1 MSAYLLTFNPDIYSN
16 NEDKTLI
23 YAVGDKD
30 TWACYSQQPKLG
42 DTVYLMRLGVNPK
55 GIIAKGTI
63 TKESF
68 SKEHWSDAS
77 KQITVIEFVVDD
89 FRPNCEQGLLPL
101 MLLNLAIE
109 NYNWCPQRSGLVID
123 PVSHEQLVSLWND
136 GQSKH
141 SLTQYLSWYMANE
154 HDTEDWY
161 RAYKETCQQVA
172 DIKQGRAITEADLK
186 KIWSDSSN
194 GIAGVGQGVMSESDF
209 NKNID
214 FLRQETA
221 AIISLPTEQTYENT
235 IKGWK
240 NKAKFDRCLWSV
252 INRAF
257 AAAAPETYTS
267 VVYDVYFQKILNTL
281 KEQYQIDVLKAGS
294 WLTQNKA
301 LLHKISRLIPAD
313 MDIYQRNIALWS
325 LQDNKVT
332 SSEGEGNQVAEG
344 GKEYPAEVLESVVM
358 PTNKIL
364 YGPPGTGKTYSSI
377 DAAVRAAEPDF
388 VWSAREEL
396 KNKYDQLTAE
406 KRIRFVTFHQSY
418 GYEDFVEGVK
428 ATTEDGQIHYS
439 VEPGVFKKIA
449 QSASVKN
456 MAQNTASQVYDLAG
470 RKIWKMSLGESQNDE
485 GDIIFNECFENNY
498 ILLGY
503 GDAIDFSGCN
513 SVSKIKEKYIEEG
526 YELKPHDFR
535 VTVVNTFVN
544 KISRGDIVVVSD
556 GNNKFKAIAEVTSDY
571 NFLDDDRD
579 GFFQKRDVKWLIVF
593 QPSSPVDSLFY
604 KALSQ
609 PTLYQLKDSV
619 ISRQKLA
626 ELLNETKQ
634 KLATPKN
641 FVLII
646 DEINRGNIS
655 KIFGEL
661 ITLIEPS
668 KRMHAEEALELVL
681 PYSGEKFI
689 VPSNLH
695 IIGTMNTADRSLA
708 LIDTALRRRFE
719 FVEMMPNYSKL
730 DIEVKGVHLGRLLE
744 MMNERIEILYDREH
758 TLGHAFFMP
767 VKKIIKAGD
776 QDAAFVELH
785 KVFKNKVLPLL
796 QEYFFEDW
804 QKIRLVLGDN
814 QRDETLQ
821 FISEQE
827 LSNDALAQLFGSEH
841 GLNRFGDMPK
851 RYYLKPDDDDVW
863 MMPEAYQSIYIQQ
876 AINTEADKA

>member
-136 GQSKH
+136 SQSKH
-141 SLTQYLSWYMANE
+141 SLTQYLSWYIANE

-209 NKNID
+209 NKNIN

-325 LQDNKVT
+325 LHNNNVT
-332 SSEGEGNQVAEG
+332 GSKGELIESDQVAES
-344 GKEYPAEVLESVVM
+344 GKEYPVVVIKSAEA
-358 PTNKIL
+358 PINKIF
-364 YGPPGTGKTYSSI
+364 YGPPGTGKTYRLQQLFKRYTS
-377 DAAVRAAEPDF
+377 DMQTLTHEAFLAEEIASLTWMQVIVLCMLDLGGKAKVSQLVDHPYYQTKAKLNGRETNLAQTA
-388 VWSAREEL
+388 WSALQSYTVEESTTVNYKGRSEPAVFDKDSDSTWRLVDAKKELIEDLILLQQVL
-396 KNKYDQLTAE
+396 KKGPQSEKQL
-406 KRIRFVTFHQSY
+406 KRYVSVTFHQSY
-418 GYEDFVEGVK
+418 GYEEFIEGLR
-428 ATTEDGQIHYS
+428 AQTDESGGLSYS
-439 VEPGVFKKIA
+439 VEPGAF
-449 QSASVKN
+449 VK
-456 MAQNTASQVYDLAG
+456 LC
-470 RKIWKMSLGESQNDE
+470 R
-485 GDIIFNECFENNY
+485 
-498 ILLGY
+498 
-503 GDAIDFSGCN
+503 
-513 SVSKIKEKYIEEG
+513 
-526 YELKPHDFR
+526 
-535 VTVVNTFVN
+535 
-544 KISRGDIVVVSD
+544 
-556 GNNKFKAIAEVTSDY
+556 
-571 NFLDDDRD
+571 
-579 GFFQKRDVKWLIVF
+579 
-593 QPSSPVDSLFY
+593 
-604 KALSQ
+604 
-609 PTLYQLKDSV
+609 
-619 ISRQKLA
+619 LA
-626 ELLNETKQ
+626 EQDTENQ
-634 KLATPKN
+634 YAI
-641 FVLII
+641 FI

-661 ITLIEPS
+661 ITLIEPD
-668 KRMHAEEALELVL
+668 KRNGAENPISINLA
-681 PYSGEKFI
+681 YSGKPFS
-689 VPSNLH
+689 VPINVD

-719 FVEMMPNYSKL
+719 FLEMMPNYSEL
-730 DIEVKGVHLGRLLE
+730 DAEVKGIHLGRLLE

-758 TLGHAFFMP
+758 TLGYAFFIP
-767 VKKIIKAGD
+767 IKKIIKAGD
-776 QDAAFVELH
+776 EDAAFVELQ
-785 KVFKNKVLPLL
+785 KVFKSKVLPLL

-814 QRDETLQ
+814 QREEALQ

-827 LSNDALAQLFGSEH
+827 LSNDALAQLFGSEN

-851 RYYLKPDDDDVW
+851 RYYLKTNDDDVW
-863 MMPEAYQSIYIQQ
+863 VTPKAYQSIYIQST
-876 AINTEADKA
+876 AEEKI